1 MLKQDVHCSIVAFP
15 QSVSVKSGHT
25 YYHLARM
32 RAEQATGERGID
44 LRLQKRFTTNIEVES
59 EALPR
64 STRRRFLRYLG
75 VGAAST
81 ALVSG
86 AQALSPVA
94 ALATTHKGATSVAQ
108 FSPTGSASGVNVVLA
123 HGVWA
128 DGSSYSRV
136 IPLLL
141 AAGHIVFAAQLPLTT
156 HLAGDVTA
164 TLGVLGQ
171 LQGPTVLVGHSYGG
185 AVITNVGA
193 TNPNVIGLVYAS
205 AFAPNLGEVLGQFQL
220 GPGTANLYP
229 VTYPNNVDTFL
240 FLNQQKFRESFA
252 QDVDPLEAAIFGD
265 PTTSVAWKTL
275 PSWYLISTNDRMI
288 PPSLQQMF
296 ASRMKATTISVPSSH
311 ASIVSHPV
319 QVFELIQAAT
329 KVSANK

>member
-1 MLKQDVHCSIVAFP
+1 
-15 QSVSVKSGHT
+15 
-25 YYHLARM
+25 M
-32 RAEQATGERGID
+32 R
-44 LRLQKRFTTNIEVES
+44 LRNHFSTNTDGES

-64 STRRRFLRYLG
+64 STRRRFLTYLG

-86 AQALSPVA
+86 AQALSPLA
-94 ALATTHKGATSVAQ
+94 ALAAPQKGATNIAQ
-108 FSPTGSASGVNVVLA
+108 FSPTGSASGVNVVLV

-141 AAGHIVFAAQLPLTT
+141 AAGHTVFAAQLPLTT
-156 HLAGDVTA
+156 SLADDVTA

-171 LQGPTVLVGHSYGG
+171 LQGPTVLVGHSYGR
-185 AVITNVGA
+185 AVITNAGA
-193 TNPNVIGLVYAS
+193 GQPNVISLVYAS
-205 AFAPNLGEVLGQFQL
+205 AFAPDLGEVLGQFQL

-229 VTYPNNVDTFL
+229 VTYPNNSGTFL
-240 FLNQQKFRESFA
+240 FMNQQKFRASFC
-252 QDVDPLEAAIFGD
+252 QDVDALEASIMATAQKPGNAALFGD
-265 PTTSVAWKTL
+265 PTTAVAWKTL

-288 PPSLQQMF
+288 PPSLQQTF

-311 ASIVSHPV
+311 ASIVSHPI
-319 QVFELIQAAT
+319 QVFELIQAAA
-329 KVSANK
+329 KVGANK

>member
-1 MLKQDVHCSIVAFP
+1 M
-15 QSVSVKSGHT
+15 
-25 YYHLARM
+25 
-32 RAEQATGERGID
+32 
-44 LRLQKRFTTNIEVES
+44 RLQNRLTANTAGEP

-64 STRRRFLRYLG
+64 STRRSFLTYLG
-75 VGAAST
+75 AGAAST
-81 ALVSG
+81 ALVAG
-86 AQALSPVA
+86 AQALSPIA
-94 ALATTHKGATSVAQ
+94 ALASTHKGATSIAQ
-108 FSPTGSASGVNVVLA
+108 FNPTGGSSGVNVVLV
-123 HGVWA
+123 HGIWA

-141 AAGHIVFAAQLPLTT
+141 AAGHTVFAPQLPLTT
-156 HLAGDVTA
+156 NLQDDVTA

-185 AVITNVGA
+185 AVITNAGA
-193 TNPNVIGLVYAS
+193 GQANVIGLVYAS
-205 AFAPNLGEVLGQFQL
+205 AFAPDLGEVLGQFPL

-229 VTYPNNVDTFL
+229 VTYPNNFGTFL

-252 QDVDPLEAAIFGD
+252 QDVDALQASIMATVQKPANVVHFGD
-265 PTTSVAWKTL
+265 PTTAVAWKTL

-311 ASIVSHPV
+311 ASIVSHPL
-319 QVFELIQAAT
+319 QVFELIQAAAQ
-329 KVSANK
+329 VGANKK

>member
-1 MLKQDVHCSIVAFP
+1 
-15 QSVSVKSGHT
+15 
-25 YYHLARM
+25 M
-32 RAEQATGERGID
+32 R
-44 LRLQKRFTTNIEVES
+44 LRNCFTTNTDGEP

-64 STRRRFLRYLG
+64 STRRSFLRYLG
-75 VGAAST
+75 VVAAST

-94 ALATTHKGATSVAQ
+94 ALAATHKGATSIAQ
-108 FSPTGSASGVNVVLA
+108 FSPTGNSSGVNVVLV
-123 HGVWA
+123 HGIWA

-141 AAGHIVFAAQLPLTT
+141 AAGHTVFAPQLPLTT
-156 HLAGDVTA
+156 NLADDMNA

-185 AVITNVGA
+185 VVITNVGLVQP
-193 TNPNVIGLVYAS
+193 PNVIGLVYAS
-205 AFAPNLGEVLGQFQL
+205 AFAPDLGEALGQFPQ

-229 VTYPNNVDTFL
+229 VTYPNNFGTFL

-252 QDVDPLEAAIFGD
+252 QDVDPREAGIMAAVQKPVNVAHFTD
-265 PTTSVAWKTL
+265 PTTAVAWKTL
-275 PSWYLISTNDRMI
+275 PSWYLISENDRMV
-288 PPSLQQMF
+288 PPSLQQFF

-311 ASIVSHPV
+311 ASIVSHPEV
-319 QVFELIQAAT
+319 VFDLIQAAA
-329 KVSANK
+329 KVGANKK

>member
-1 MLKQDVHCSIVAFP
+1 
-15 QSVSVKSGHT
+15 
-25 YYHLARM
+25 
-32 RAEQATGERGID
+32 
-44 LRLQKRFTTNIEVES
+44 
-59 EALPR
+59 
-64 STRRRFLRYLG
+64 

-94 ALATTHKGATSVAQ
+94 ALAATHKGATSIAQ
-108 FSPTGSASGVNVVLA
+108 FSPKGSPSGVNVVLV

-141 AAGHIVFAAQLPLTT
+141 AAGHTVFAPQLPLTT
-156 HLAGDVTA
+156 HMVDDVTA
-164 TLGVLGQ
+164 TLGVLQQ

-185 AVITNVGA
+185 AVITNAGA
-193 TNPNVIGLVYAS
+193 GQPNVIGLVYAS
-205 AFAPNLGEVLGQFQL
+205 AFAPDLGEVLGQFPL

-229 VTYPNNVDTFL
+229 VTYPNTFGTFL

-252 QDVDPLEAAIFGD
+252 QDVDAVQAGIMATVQKPGNVAHFTD
-265 PTTSVAWKTL
+265 PTTAVAWKTL
-275 PSWYLISTNDRMI
+275 PSWYLISTLDRII
-288 PPSLQQMF
+288 PPATQQMF

-311 ASIVSHPV
+311 ASIVSHPF
-319 QVFELIQAAT
+319 QVFELIQAAAEVGAT
-329 KVSANK
+329 KK

>member
-1 MLKQDVHCSIVAFP
+1 
-15 QSVSVKSGHT
+15 
-25 YYHLARM
+25 
-32 RAEQATGERGID
+32 
-44 LRLQKRFTTNIEVES
+44 LRLQNRLTTNTDGEP

-64 STRRRFLRYLG
+64 STRRSFLTYLG

-81 ALVSG
+81 ALVAG
-86 AQALSPVA
+86 AQALSPIA
-94 ALATTHKGATSVAQ
+94 ALASTHKGATSIAQ
-108 FSPTGSASGVNVVLA
+108 FTPEGSASGVNVVLV
-123 HGVWA
+123 HGIWA

-141 AAGHIVFAAQLPLTT
+141 AAGHTVFAVQLPLTT
-156 HLAGDVTA
+156 HLQDDVTA

-185 AVITNVGA
+185 AVITNAGA
-193 TNPNVIGLVYAS
+193 GQPNVIGLVYAS
-205 AFAPNLGEVLGQFQL
+205 AFAPDLGEVLGQFPP

-229 VTYPNNVDTFL
+229 VTYPNNFGTFV

-252 QDVDPLEAAIFGD
+252 QDVDLLEASIMATVQKPANAAIFAD
-265 PTTSVAWKTL
+265 LTTAVAWKTL

-288 PPSLQQMF
+288 PPATQQMF

-311 ASIVSHPV
+311 ASIVSHPL
-319 QVFELIQAAT
+319 QVFELIQAAA
-329 KVSANK
+329 KVGANKK

>member
-1 MLKQDVHCSIVAFP
+1 
-15 QSVSVKSGHT
+15 
-25 YYHLARM
+25 M
-32 RAEQATGERGID
+32 R
-44 LRLQKRFTTNIEVES
+44 LRNRFTTNTVVEA

-64 STRRRFLRYLG
+64 STRRRFLKYLG

-86 AQALSPVA
+86 AQALSPLA
-94 ALATTHKGATSVAQ
+94 ALAATHKGAIPQ
-108 FSPTGSASGVNVVLA
+108 FSPTGSASGVNVVLV
-123 HGVWA
+123 HGIWA

-141 AAGHIVFAAQLPLTT
+141 AAGHTVFAPQLPLTT
-156 HLAGDVTA
+156 NLADDVTA
-164 TLGVLGQ
+164 TLGVLQQ

-185 AVITNVGA
+185 AVITNAGA
-193 TNPNVIGLVYAS
+193 GQPNVIGLVYAS
-205 AFAPNLGEVLGQFQL
+205 AFAPDLGEMLGQFPP

-229 VTYPNNVDTFL
+229 VTYPNTFGTFL

-252 QDVDPLEAAIFGD
+252 QDVDALQAGIMATVQKPANVAHFAD
-265 PTTSVAWKTL
+265 PTTAVAWKTL

-311 ASIVSHPV
+311 ASIVSHPF
-319 QVFELIQAAT
+319 QVFELIQAAAQ
-329 KVSANK
+329 VGANKK